1 MSNQSEDRFN
11 EAQLKAVI
19 ARAIQLDAR
28 GLTTSADEVR
38 SIASEIGI
46 SQEAVD
52 AALREHAR
60 NLEPKIS
67 LATARRTDAVVAA
80 GIPLGVGA
88 GVLLG
93 AASPFTALSAMGLV
107 AAGLVASGA
116 LVVIQGKDATQR
128 SFLFRNFMLWSG
140 LTVGGAVTVG
150 LLGTGPLAIPGI
162 IVGWGLRS
170 WIASSI
176 LGSAAVIA
184 VRRATKTTGTGGDS
198 PTPAEQVSVRR
209 RMRRAIR
216 RLVDWMPRPF
226 RRERSH
232 RRQLVVT
239 TTSLEIDSRGVSA

>member
-116 LVVIQGKDATQR
+116 LVVI
-128 SFLFRNFMLWSG
+128 RNFMLWSG

-209 RMRRAIR
+209 RMLRAIR
-216 RLVDWMPRPF
+216 RLVDWMPRTF

-232 RRQLVVT
+232 RRRLVVT